1 VTAAPAGRVAVVTGA
16 AGGIGAAVAV
26 RLARAGF
33 DVAMADLASA
43 EAAVQDV
50 VRAGRRGWAARCD
63 LADPDDVARFAREV
77 LERFGR
83 CDVLVNNAAHQ
94 VLRPLAELDL
104 PTWRRVHAVN
114 LDAAFLLCQA
124 LTPGMV
130 ERGSGRIVNVV
141 SNTVWD
147 PPAPGFL
154 AYVASK
160 GGLLGFT
167 RALAGELAGTGV
179 TVNALAPG
187 LTATPAALADLP
199 EEAHAEALRR
209 QAVRRPLVAEDQ
221 AAAIAF
227 LVSDDASAITG
238 QALRVDGGVVRL

>member
-1 VTAAPAGRVAVVTGA
+1 VTPAADRVAVVTGA

-26 RLARAGF
+26 RLAGAGF
-33 DVAMADLASA
+33 DVAVAELASA
-43 EAAVQDV
+43 DDTVGEVL
-50 VRAGRRGWAARCD
+50 RAGRRGWAGRCD
-63 LADPDDVARFAREV
+63 LADPDEVGRFAGEV

-83 CDVLVNNAAHQ
+83 CDVLVNNAAYQ
-94 VLRPLAELDL
+94 VLRPMAELDL

-114 LDAAFLLCQA
+114 LDAAFLLSQA
-124 LTPGMV
+124 LVPGMV
-130 ERGSGRIVNVV
+130 ERGSGRVVNVV

-160 GGLLGFT
+160 GGLLAFT

-179 TVNALAPG
+179 TVNAVAPG
-187 LTATPAALADLP
+187 LTATPAALAGLP
-199 EEAHAEALRR
+199 AEAHAAVLQR
-209 QAVRRPLVAEDQ
+209 QAVARPLVAEDQ
-221 AAAIAF
+221 AAAVAF
-227 LVSDDASAITG
+227 LASDDASAITG

>member
-1 VTAAPAGRVAVVTGA
+1 MTPPDSGRVAVVTGA
-16 AGGIGAAVAV
+16 AGGIGAAVAL
-26 RLARAGF
+26 RLARAAF
-33 DVAMADLASA
+33 DVVVADIAPADDTVRAVEGTGQRA
-43 EAAVQDV
+43 EAV
-50 VRAGRRGWAARCD
+50 VCD
-63 LADPDDVARFAREV
+63 LADPAEVDRFAAGV

-94 VLRPLAELDL
+94 VVRPLADLDL
-104 PTWRRVHAVN
+104 GTWRRVQAVN
-114 LDAAFLLCQA
+114 LDAPFLLCQA

-130 ERGSGRIVNVV
+130 ERGSGRVVNVV

-179 TVNALAPG
+179 TVNAVAPG
-187 LTATPAALADLP
+187 LTATPKALADLP
-199 EEAHAEALRR
+199 AEAHAAVLQR
-209 QAVRRPLVAEDQ
+209 QAIARPLVAEDQ
-221 AAAIAF
+221 AAAVAF